1 MQEKEPTIGDVLE
14 AVKDGFGLLD
24 AKIDAVDRKID
35 GVETRLDTKIGAVD
49 ARLNQKIDD
58 LTTAVDGFA
67 QNQIRFDQELVANR
81 AAHERFEER
90 LTSIENRA

>member
-14 AVKDGFGLLD
+14 AVKDGFGLMDERFNSLEQRLD
-24 AKIDAVDRKID
+24 AKIDAVDS
-35 GVETRLDTKIGAVD
+35 RLS
-49 ARLNQKIDD
+49 QKIEG
-58 LTTAVDGFA
+58 LTVAVDGFA
-67 QNQIRFDQELVANR
+67 RNQITFDHELVANR